1 MARCAGV
8 PDLVVREGE
17 HVGAG
22 HPGPQ
27 AVQEVGGVGRGD
39 DHLRPLTGQGADTRA
54 GVKHLV
60 TGTRETRVMRVRA
73 ASHVSPEQMTNA
85 GKSREGS
92 DVITRK
98 LYFTTL
104 YISLSSLTS
113 SRCSDPMRAFW

>member
-27 AVQEVGGVGRGD
+27 AVQEVGGVCWGD

-73 ASHVSPEQMTNA
+73 TCHVPPEQMTNA

-98 LYFTTL
+98 LYFLQRCIFL
-104 YISLSSLTS
+104 YHHSHPVVVQI
-113 SRCSDPMRAFW
+113 P

>member
-8 PDLVVREGE
+8 TDLVVREGE
-17 HVGAG
+17 HVGAW
-22 HPGPQ
+22 HPGSQ
-27 AVQEVGGVGRGD
+27 AVQEVGGVSWGD
-39 DHLRPLTGQGADTRA
+39 EHLSPLTGQGADTRA

-73 ASHVSPEQMTNA
+73 ASHVPPEQMTNA

-98 LYFTTL
+98 LYFLQRCIFL
-104 YISLSSLTS
+104 YHHSHPVVVQI
-113 SRCSDPMRAFW
+113 P

>member
-1 MARCAGV
+1 M
-8 PDLVVREGE
+8 
-17 HVGAG
+17 GAG

-27 AVQEVGGVGRGD
+27 AVQEVGGVCRGHG
-39 DHLRPLTGQGADTRA
+39 HLRPVTGQGAHTRA
-54 GVKHLV
+54 GVEHLAAG
-60 TGTRETRVMRVRA
+60 TGEARVVRVRA

-85 GKSREGS
+85 GKSGECS

-113 SRCSDPMRAFW
+113 SRCSDPMRATW